1 MSPLIPDSPIYIFC
15 YCVINRG
22 LPYCLSNVSNCHF
35 LSVLIWRRPKS
46 CKCGDLRGQLATTVC
61 KEKNVYSPSVGEGM
75 DEFGRTEVY
84 SAVPKT
90 SLQLLW
96 SLAAV
101 IHILHVKY
109 ELLQT
114 LALYFLSKK
123 CKKSKPETENFCL
136 RSEND
141 TVCLHEWGTAFNS
154 KVNALHFRLV
164 SVYFCFVS
172 SWQVFADKLESS
184 M

>member
-1 MSPLIPDSPIYIFC
+1 MVNWPPLVARKKMYIP
-15 YCVINRG
+15 
-22 LPYCLSNVSNCHF
+22 
-35 LSVLIWRRPKS
+35 
-46 CKCGDLRGQLATTVC
+46 QLL
-61 KEKNVYSPSVGEGM
+61 GEGM
-75 DEFGRTEVY
+75 DEFGCTEVY

-141 TVCLHEWGTAFNS
+141 TVCLHE
-154 KVNALHFRLV
+154 
-164 SVYFCFVS
+164 
-172 SWQVFADKLESS
+172 
-184 M
+184 